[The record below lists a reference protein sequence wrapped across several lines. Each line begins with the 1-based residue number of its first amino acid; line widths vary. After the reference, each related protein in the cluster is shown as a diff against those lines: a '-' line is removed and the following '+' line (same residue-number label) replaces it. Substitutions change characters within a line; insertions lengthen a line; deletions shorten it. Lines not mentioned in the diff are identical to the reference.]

1 MKVVGLGKD
10 RDYNSVIMCCRIST
24 TGFAARTI
32 AGLYILLATFLVG
45 FFAVAS
51 IPWLRQMKLSE
62 SGIEP
67 ASPQSQPCVEED
79 RLSLYLPHP
88 LEYES
93 EGQQPYFE
101 IVNDDVNPVFI
112 FVDEDGQLVDRPLM
126 VDEVAKSLNF
136 HQIELKPRETAW
148 FKVSSSPLS
157 EFDGRSL
164 VVTFNYS
171 KSVVRHSH
179 IVSAVFGDGRRSIP
193 DRCYYK

>member
-1 MKVVGLGKD
+1 
-10 RDYNSVIMCCRIST
+10 MCCRIST

-32 AGLYILLATFLVG
+32 AGLYILLGTFLIG

-51 IPWLRQMKLSE
+51 ISWFRQTSA
-62 SGIEP
+62 SSEP

-88 LEYES
+88 REYES
-93 EGQQPYFE
+93 EGQLPLFQ
-101 IVNDDVNPVFI
+101 IVNDDVEPVFI
-112 FVDEDGQLVDRPLM
+112 FVDENGQLVNEPLM
-126 VDEVAKSLNF
+126 GDEAAKRINF
-136 HQIELKPRETAW
+136 DRIELKPLETAS
-148 FKVSSSPLS
+148 FQVSSSPLS

-171 KSVVRHSH
+171 KSDVRHSH